1 MSLYLFIYLYLCQKH
16 IRMLSKTSRYGVR
29 AILFIAAN
37 TDERNLLGIK
47 ELAEKVEI
55 STPMLSKVLQFLTK
69 KELIE
74 SKKGRNGGF
83 YMTDVQ
89 KNQNLMHVIKELE
102 QSEYLIAACM
112 LGQKHC
118 DTCHKCPYNEMVASI
133 RSELQAIY
141 NTDTILQ
148 TSLKLKNT
156 ISQFQNYKT

>member
-1 MSLYLFIYLYLCQKH
+1 
-16 IRMLSKTSRYGVR
+16 MLSKTSRYGVR
-29 AILFIAAN
+29 AVLYIAAN
-37 TDERNLLGIK
+37 TDEKNLLGIK

-83 YMTDVQ
+83 FMTEVQ

-102 QSEYLIAACM
+102 QSEYLITACM

-118 DTCHKCPYNEMVASI
+118 DTCDKCPYHEMVASI
-133 RSELQAIY
+133 RSELKAIY
-141 NTDTILQ
+141 ATDTILE
-148 TSLKLKNT
+148 TSIKLKYT
-156 ISQFQNYKT
+156 FSKSYKL